1 MNIATDVTEIHFYN
15 SRKIHLV
22 MILKS
27 SATVL
32 IIAYIQHQ
40 KSIGHAIHETNLI
53 TFTVSQK
60 LKNEKKTDVFKIL
73 TSQMSHMVK

>member
-15 SRKIHLV
+15 SRKVHLV

-27 SATVL
+27 AAT
-32 IIAYIQHQ
+32 IFTIAHIQHQ
-40 KSIGHAIHETNLI
+40 KSIGHAIHEMNLI

-60 LKNEKKTDVFKIL
+60 SKNEEKPGVLKTL
-73 TSQMSHMVK
+73 TSQMSHVVK